1 MIFCVFKK
9 YYSVYIGK
17 KKEDKEDNVNNNYV
31 TSDSDG
37 KLVSQNEYYSSDK
50 NESNYKNKKRKFEK
64 ENNSDAKE
72 MEFI

>member
-1 MIFCVFKK
+1 M
-9 YYSVYIGK
+9 
-17 KKEDKEDNVNNNYV
+17 

-37 KLVSQNEYYSSDK
+37 KLVNQNEYYSSDK
-50 NESNYKNKKRKFEK
+50 NESNYKIKKRKFEK